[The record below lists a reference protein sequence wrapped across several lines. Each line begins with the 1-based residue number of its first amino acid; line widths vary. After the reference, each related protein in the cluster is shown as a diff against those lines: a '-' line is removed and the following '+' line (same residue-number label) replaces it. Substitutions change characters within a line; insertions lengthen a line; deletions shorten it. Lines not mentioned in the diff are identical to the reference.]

1 MESSY
6 LSSFSLFL
14 GPGSSKLCNCFHPTC
29 RFVAFTEAPG
39 TYNATKYDPASFPY
53 DITFCASR
61 LYGSVNPERIREW
74 VAYHALLF
82 GPRAHFL
89 FHDAGGLDA
98 DVYRVLRPWI
108 ELGRVSVQNL
118 QLLEVYQGR
127 SHHQFTMLNDC
138 MFRAQTLSNWTFFFD
153 VDEYLYLDPVPGGGG
168 YARVQEFLAENE
180 RNNVTQVRMRTVKM
194 SDALCTANLGVND
207 STRDAINA
215 RSVIEIPRL
224 LPWIQVCPR

>member
-1 MESSY
+1 M
-6 LSSFSLFL
+6 F
-14 GPGSSKLCNCFHPTC
+14 PIHPTC

-39 TYNATKYDPASFPY
+39 TFNATKYDPASFPY

-168 YARVQEFLAENE
+168 GGGYARVQEFLAENE